1 MILFVILWYRKVDYM
16 QIKLSKTKCRQVIG
30 EMKKA
35 EINLRQQLNELD
47 IIIIELK
54 RKNTKEDYAI
64 KRHIEK
70 QRNLLWEECQKICVL
85 YKSLEKILE
94 LYFNTDERLSDS
106 VSMVARKRDINIRIN
121 RIVYNDIRVVSLK
134 DENNLIG
141 NLFNTEN

>member
-1 MILFVILWYRKVDYM
+1 M
-16 QIKLSKTKCRQVIG
+16 QIKLSKMKCRQVIG
-30 EMKKA
+30 EMKKT

-54 RKNTKEDYAI
+54 RKNTREDYAI
-64 KRHIEK
+64 RRHIEK

-85 YKSLEKILE
+85 CKSLEKISE
-94 LYFNTDERLSDS
+94 LYFNTDERLSNS

-121 RIVYNDIRVVSLK
+121 RVVYNDIRVVSLK